1 MILVCLPWKMKTT
14 ESTKKFEGK
23 VYKELNINLIKA
35 QSYTVKSWFSTRYS
49 QTFLKGFG
57 FTMYRDTLC
66 SPTYYSI

>member
-14 ESTKKFEGK
+14 ESTKQFEGR